1 MNTLRTL
8 GFGLTIVVGGAGLA
22 GAQVPGANLRATFEK
37 LDANGDMVLERSEI
51 PPRGMPAFE
60 RLLKVAD
67 TNKDGKVEAAELRE
81 LIQAGAG
88 VGFGNGQGM
97 ARLKAMDKDGDGKV
111 SKAEFTGQP
120 AAFDRL
126 DTNKDGMLEIEEV
139 RVAGAAATKAGN
151 PIGAGAAFA
160 PGSRIM
166 AMDKD
171 GDGKVSKTEFLGQPA
186 AFDRFDTD
194 NDGFLTKDEAV
205 KGATAAFDRIRAMDK
220 DGDGKISRD
229 EFTGQPAAF
238 DRLDTDKDGSLSFQE
253 IGNGG
258 AGAGAGNPAVTKKGA
273 TTKKKAKP

>member
-8 GFGLTIVVGGAGLA
+8 GLGLTIVVGGAGLA

-120 AAFDRL
+120 AAFDR
-126 DTNKDGMLEIEEV
+126 
-139 RVAGAAATKAGN
+139 
-151 PIGAGAAFA
+151 
-160 PGSRIM
+160 
-166 AMDKD
+166 
-171 GDGKVSKTEFLGQPA
+171 
-186 AFDRFDTD
+186 FDTD
-194 NDGFLTKDEAV
+194 NDGFLTKDEAI

-229 EFTGQPAAF
+229 EFTGQPANF